1 MIEIKLLY
9 GHHDNISCTTKKWV
23 WYKSTIKE
31 RFNDILHIESLNSNN
46 HSVIKVHLESN
57 YISRIGVHT

>member
-1 MIEIKLLY
+1 MTIFHVQLKNGFGI
-9 GHHDNISCTTKKWV
+9 NPS
-23 WYKSTIKE
+23 IKE

-46 HSVIKVHLESN
+46 HSVIKVHIESN